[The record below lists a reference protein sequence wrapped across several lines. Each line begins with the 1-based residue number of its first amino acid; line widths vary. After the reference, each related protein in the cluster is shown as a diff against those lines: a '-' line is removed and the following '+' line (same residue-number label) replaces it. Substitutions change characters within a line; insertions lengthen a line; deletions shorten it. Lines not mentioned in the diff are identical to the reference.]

1 MDKRAANC
9 VALPERPDIG
19 IRRNSEQAT
28 ADRNLI
34 EPVKNFSLRNSTR
47 GASAAARSASAYR
60 GAAHVMSN
68 GVAAYY
74 GGEWATHLAAQADD
88 IGWMDLLPGFAT
100 YAAGR
105 RVVDACR

>member
-1 MDKRAANC
+1 M
-9 VALPERPDIG
+9 
-19 IRRNSEQAT
+19 
-28 ADRNLI
+28 
-34 EPVKNFSLRNSTR
+34 
-47 GASAAARSASAYR
+47 
-60 GAAHVMSN
+60 MSN